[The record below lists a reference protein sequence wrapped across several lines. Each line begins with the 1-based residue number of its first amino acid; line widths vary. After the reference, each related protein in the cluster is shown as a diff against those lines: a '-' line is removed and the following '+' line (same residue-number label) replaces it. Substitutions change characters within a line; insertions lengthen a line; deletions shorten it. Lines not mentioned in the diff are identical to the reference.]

1 MQPELSDVVNSL
13 EQRLAH
19 FFCKVPD
26 SKYFRLCRPCGLCGN
41 NSALLWYCENS
52 HRQYVNKYV
61 QLCFNKTLFTKMGK
75 GPDLVCELS
84 LPNPSLE
91 DISGFSM

>member
-1 MQPELSDVVNSL
+1 M
-13 EQRLAH
+13 
-19 FFCKVPD
+19 
-26 SKYFRLCRPCGLCGN
+26 
-41 NSALLWYCENS
+41 
-52 HRQYVNKYV
+52 

-91 DISGFSM
+91 DISGFFYVDDTHCQAHGECSIHFLVECIMKEEQKSSFVVV